1 MTGME
6 VVSLGAVGTTQ
17 RQALRDGHAG
27 MTGFE
32 RWVPIVRLPRGEGK
46 IFATVCTLFIL
57 AERMLQQFDVNLRCS
72 GDATSD
78 ARRGAAQA

>member
-1 MTGME
+1 
-6 VVSLGAVGTTQ
+6 
-17 RQALRDGHAG
+17 

-32 RWVPIVRLPRGEGK
+32 RWVAIVRRRREQGK
-46 IFATVCTLFIL
+46 IFAAVCTLFIL

-72 GDATSD
+72 EDATSD